1 MSIAVGDV
9 DTLMPYPFCDC
20 QSGKSHVNQQADMAV
35 SQIVY
40 ANAFYPG
47 FFTAPIHL
55 TVEIVFTD
63 GENAAVRFHTIEL
76 FEVVLY
82 LVAQN
87 WGIWMIRLLLGVL
100 GVVMTS
106 CLLRR

>member
-1 MSIAVGDV
+1 
-9 DTLMPYPFCDC
+9 
-20 QSGKSHVNQQADMAV
+20 MAV

-63 GENAAVRFHTIEL
+63 GENAAIRFHTIEL
-76 FEVVLY
+76 FEIVLY
-82 LVAQN
+82 LIAQKLGHLDDPVAL
-87 WGIWMIRLLLGVL
+87 GCFRCGDDILFVETLIRFV
-100 GVVMTS
+100 
-106 CLLRR
+106 